1 MVDTYLPTY
10 LPIYLP
16 TLLKFI
22 HHPFDCLSC
31 ISLVPPP
38 SPGTAGPYHQ
48 RKRSLM
54 EGGIRVPLIV
64 QWVGK
69 VPAGQTMALW
79 AATVDLLP
87 TFLGIQ

>member
-1 MVDTYLPTY
+1 MTHVVFIDPVFIYPVFIYPPSFCLP
-10 LPIYLP
+10 LM
-16 TLLKFI
+16 
-22 HHPFDCLSC
+22 CLS
-31 ISLVPPP
+31 L

-64 QWVGK
+64 QWAGH
-69 VPAGQTMALW
+69 VPTGQIMPLW

-87 TFLGIQ
+87 TFLGTQ